1 MFHCQCVLLEPAT
14 AIGNDTAPLKVLAMG
29 LQKGYADILKLA
41 VYKPEILVMSHKK
54 DIVHITVLMGH
65 DSGIM
70 NDMDRIAER
79 IYSQL

>member
-1 MFHCQCVLLEPAT
+1 M
-14 AIGNDTAPLKVLAMG
+14 
-29 LQKGYADILKLA
+29 QKGYADILKLA

-54 DIVHITVLMGH
+54 DIVHITVVMGH
-65 DSGIM
+65 ESGIM